1 MYKIYINDT
10 PLILANTNEV
20 STEPDNND
28 NSLVARYVGKHKFLF
43 NYIDML
49 EKGKRF
55 DSVTLY
61 ADNEAQLFQDFIEQ
75 YKIVEAAGGLVFNK
89 NGELLFI
96 YRRGTWDLPKGK
108 IDLGETKEDAAIR
121 EVQEETGIQQ
131 ISLKAFFST
140 TYHTYREN
148 RHRILK
154 PTYWFVMETPE
165 MDLTP
170 QAEEN
175 IERAAWWD
183 VEKFLSSNSSIYKS
197 LREVLEKILQQKS

>member
-10 PLILANTNEV
+10 PLILANTAEV
-20 STEPDNND
+20 STELDDNG
-28 NSLVARYVGKHKFLF
+28 NSLVARYIGKPKFLF
-43 NYIDML
+43 HYIDML
-49 EKGKRF
+49 EKSKRF
-55 DSVTLY
+55 ESVTLY
-61 ADNEAQLFQDFIEQ
+61 ADDEQQLFNDFVDQ

-89 NGELLFI
+89 NDEMLFI

-108 IDLGETKEDAAIR
+108 IDPGETKEAAAIR

-131 ISLKAFFST
+131 ITLKAHFGT

-148 RHRILK
+148 RHRVLK
-154 PTYWFVMETPE
+154 RTYWFVMETPE
-165 MDLTP
+165 MELTP

-175 IERAAWWD
+175 IEKAVWWS
-183 VEKFLSSNSSIYKS
+183 VEKFLRSDFAIYKS